1 MLVGGFMTKS
11 NYTIGMAGHIDHGK
25 SELTKA
31 LTGVETD
38 RLKEEQERKISI
50 ELGYAPLYADQEYSL
65 SIIDV
70 PGHEKFIRQMIAG
83 VSSVD
88 HTLLIIAADEGV
100 MPQTVEHIEILNYL
114 EINHAYI
121 VITKVDLV
129 EEELLQLV
137 KDDINHHIE
146 NTIFENVPIY
156 CVDSVS
162 RNGIDLL
169 KTDLISTLKRM
180 PEKDHSGFF
189 RMPVDQAFHVHGI
202 GTVVRGTIVK
212 GSITEREQ
220 ITIKPQE
227 INSEAKSLQQF
238 GQTASEARA
247 GTRTAI
253 ALKGVDYHSV
263 RRGDVLTT
271 NNHEAS
277 KRIDIKLHISPNLTK
292 AIKQRSPIK
301 FHTGTSEIYGR
312 LILFDRNE
320 IQNANEEVY
329 AQVELDQ
336 TVYATRHDYFILRRA
351 TPIETIGGGQIIN
364 APAERHRFGT
374 HTVKMLK
381 QQSELSI
388 DEAIIDYI
396 DQKGVAKEKE
406 MVNHL
411 AIDPTDGHEILNTL
425 YEQNKIY
432 FINDLMMTSNWLEK
446 YTQILS
452 TELTNYH
459 NHFPLRQG
467 YPKAEFVQLLPVKA
481 KVGKVI
487 VDHLVDEKY
496 FKQINNCIALPTF
509 TPYIDIDL
517 KDEVDQGL
525 AKLKQDALHVE
536 KFINYFPTVGQDTVV
551 DLQQYLTTTDQVV
564 QLSEE
569 LIVSH
574 ESFHNAVDQ
583 LRKETDDEFTL
594 KEAKEVLSL
603 SRKYLIPL
611 LEKLDE
617 LELTKR
623 LENARQWSK

>member
-1 MLVGGFMTKS
+1 MTKI
-11 NYTIGMAGHIDHGK
+11 NYTIGIAGHIDHGK
-25 SELTKA
+25 SALTRA
-31 LTGVETD
+31 LTGVKTD
-38 RLKEEQERKISI
+38 RLKEEQEKKISI

-83 VSSVD
+83 VSGVD

-129 EEELLQLV
+129 EEGLLQLV
-137 KDDINHHIE
+137 IDDINHHIK
-146 NTIFENVPIY
+146 NTIFENVSIY
-156 CVDSVS
+156 CVDSIS
-162 RNGIDLL
+162 GNGIDLL
-169 KTDLISTLKRM
+169 KTDLISDLKSM

-202 GTVVRGTIVK
+202 GTVVRGTIVE
-212 GSITEREQ
+212 GSISDREL
-220 ITIKPQE
+220 ITVKPQE
-227 INSEAKSLQQF
+227 INTEAKSLQQF
-238 GQTASEARA
+238 GQTVSEARA

-263 RRGDVLTT
+263 KRGDVLTT

-277 KRIDIKLHISPNLTK
+277 NRIDLKLHISPNLNK

-301 FHTGTSEIYGR
+301 FYTGTSEVYGR

-320 IQNANEEVY
+320 IKTANEEVY

-364 APAERHRFGT
+364 APAKRHRFGT
-374 HTVKMLK
+374 NTVKMLK
-381 QQSELSI
+381 QQSELTI

-396 DQKGVAKEKE
+396 EEKGVAKEKE
-406 MVNHL
+406 MINEL
-411 AIDPTDGHEILNTL
+411 AIDPTEGHEILNTL
-425 YEQNKIY
+425 YEQDKIY
-432 FINDLMMTSNWLEK
+432 LINDLIMTSNWLEK
-446 YTQILS
+446 YIQLLN

-459 NHFPLRQG
+459 NHFSLRQG
-467 YPKAEFVQLLPVKA
+467 YPKAEFVQLFPVKA
-481 KVGKVI
+481 KTGKVI
-487 VDHLVDEKY
+487 VDHLVDQGH
-496 FKQINNCIALPTF
+496 FKQKNNNIALPTF
-509 TPYIDIDL
+509 SPFIDESLKQDVDL
-517 KDEVDQGL
+517 GL

-536 KFINYFPTVGQDTVV
+536 KFNKYFPTIGKDTIL
-551 DLQQYLTTTDQVV
+551 DLQQYLTATDQIF

-569 LIVSH
+569 LVISH
-574 ESFHNAVDQ
+574 EAFHNAVNH
-583 LRKETDDEFTL
+583 LRNQTNDTFTL

-617 LELTKR
+617 LKFTKR
-623 LENARQWSK
+623 LDNARQWNNQ

>member
-1 MLVGGFMTKS
+1 MTKS

-83 VSSVD
+83 VSGVD

-114 EINHAYI
+114 EINRAYI

-137 KDDINHHIE
+137 KDDINHHIK

-156 CVDSVS
+156 CVDSIS
-162 RNGIDLL
+162 GNGIDLL
-169 KTDLISTLKRM
+169 KTDLITALKRM

-202 GTVVRGTIVK
+202 GTVVRGTIVE
-212 GSITEREQ
+212 GSISEREQ
-220 ITIKPQE
+220 IAVKPQD
-227 INSEAKSLQQF
+227 INTEAKSLQQF
-238 GQTASEARA
+238 GQTVSEARA

-263 RRGDVLTT
+263 KRGDVLTT
-271 NNHEAS
+271 NSHEAS
-277 KRIDIKLHISPNLTK
+277 NRIDLKLHISPNLNK

-301 FHTGTSEIYGR
+301 FHTGTSEVHGR
-312 LILFDRNE
+312 IILFDRNE
-320 IQNANEEVY
+320 IESANEEVY
-329 AQVELDQ
+329 AQVELDH
-336 TVYATRHDYFILRRA
+336 TVYATRHDFFILRRA
-351 TPIETIGGGQIIN
+351 TPMETIGGGRIIN
-364 APAERHRFGT
+364 APAKRHRFGT
-374 HTVKMLK
+374 NTVKLLK
-381 QQSELSI
+381 QQSELTI
-388 DEAIIDYI
+388 DEAIIEYI
-396 DQKGVAKEKE
+396 EGNGVVKKKEV
-406 MVNHL
+406 VNEL
-411 AIDPTDGHEILNTL
+411 AIDPTEGHERLNTL
-425 YEQNKIY
+425 YELDKIY
-432 FINDLMMTSNWLEK
+432 FINDLIMTRNWLNQ
-446 YTQILS
+446 YVQLLN

-459 NHFPLRQG
+459 NHFSLRQG
-467 YPKAEFVQLLPVKA
+467 YPKAEFVQLLPIKA
-481 KVGKVI
+481 KTGKVI
-487 VDHLVDEKY
+487 VDHLVEEGH
-496 FKQINNCIALPTF
+496 FRQINNNIALPSF
-509 TPYIDIDL
+509 SPFIDDAL
-517 KDEVDQGL
+517 KQDVELGL
-525 AKLKQDALHVE
+525 TKLQQDALHVE
-536 KFINYFPTVGQDTVV
+536 KFSNYFPTIGQDTIL
-551 DLQQYLTTTDQVV
+551 DLQHYLTNTNQIV

-574 ESFHNAVDQ
+574 ETFHNALDQ
-583 LRKETDDEFTL
+583 LRKETTDQFTL
-594 KEAKEVLSL
+594 KEAKDVLSL

-617 LELTKR
+617 FEYTKR
-623 LENARQWSK
+623 LDNARQWNNQ

>member
-1 MLVGGFMTKS
+1 MTKS